1 MKYKPTDWEEEAR
14 KRADEPEETKGILL
28 DMDSEEIKELGKAT
42 EEILK
47 NPTKGM
53 KRFFASILKPLRK
66 RDRVEATYFTFK
78 PIFKQASMKFTRK
91 DAETVRTNM
100 LRLAEKLD
108 EVHKQ
113 QVDEIDAEL
122 EKKNG

>member
-14 KRADEPEETKGILL
+14 KRSDDSEEKGILE
-28 DMDSEEIKELGKAT
+28 DMDAEEIKELGEAA
-42 EEILK
+42 EELLK
-47 NPTKGM
+47 NPIKGWKKAFSSM
-53 KRFFASILKPLRK
+53 LKPLRK

-78 PIFKQASMKFTRK
+78 PIFKHAGMKFTRK